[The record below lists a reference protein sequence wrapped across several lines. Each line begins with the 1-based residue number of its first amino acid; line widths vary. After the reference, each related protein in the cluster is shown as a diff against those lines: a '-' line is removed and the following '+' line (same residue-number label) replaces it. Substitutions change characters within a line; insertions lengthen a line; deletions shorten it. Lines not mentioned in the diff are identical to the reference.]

1 MFFRSNDTVLQN
13 DILSYQEGQYMKKSC
28 NVLTF
33 SWIGYSHFLG
43 NMYNSVQSNKN
54 LGVVVSSAAKVR
66 NVVGIKPFQSLCT
79 FKLLNDIQKVCKD
92 VITITIILV
101 IIMYNNLFLSQ
112 IKSDEVAE
120 PGPAV

>member
-13 DILSYQEGQYMKKSC
+13 GIFSYQEGQYMKKSC
-28 NVLTF
+28 NALTF
-33 SWIGYSHFLG
+33 SWIGYSYFLG

-79 FKLLNDIQKVCKD
+79 F
-92 VITITIILV
+92 
-101 IIMYNNLFLSQ
+101 
-112 IKSDEVAE
+112 
-120 PGPAV
+120 